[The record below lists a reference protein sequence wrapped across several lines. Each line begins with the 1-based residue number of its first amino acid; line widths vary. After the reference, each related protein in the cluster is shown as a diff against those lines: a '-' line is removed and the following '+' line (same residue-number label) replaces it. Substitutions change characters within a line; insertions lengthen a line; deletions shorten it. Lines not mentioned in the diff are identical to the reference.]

1 MSTFRIENNTTRSTG
16 PTSDEDEDEDE
27 ERREVEWELH
37 SSTGTYVSVLVQ
49 AKT

>member
-1 MSTFRIENNTTRSTG
+1 MFGIEYNTTRSTG

-27 ERREVEWELH
+27 ERIGVEGELQ
-37 SSTGTYVSVLVQ
+37 SGAGTYVSVLVQ